1 MRILF
6 TAMPG
11 YGLTLPL
18 VPLAWA
24 ARAAGHEVLF
34 ASAAPMAPV
43 LAEAGLTVADTCPG
57 RDIWAEFT
65 KMVMEPDSSDMSEE
79 LRAAAG
85 SGAPFGFF
93 ALTMTGRT
101 IECGRDFGADLV
113 VYTSDHMAGPYVA
126 AKLGVPALEAGNRVS
141 WSMRD
146 KDFRD
151 RSETLNDTVIN
162 EALREKHGIT
172 GELPEPVARIDL
184 RAPSMGGISAEE
196 PDHRDGRPWWPMRY
210 VPYNGGVV
218 APAWALGEPKR
229 PRVLVTLGTV
239 VPIMAGVSNLS
250 VVLEALA
257 GLDVDVILAAGS
269 ADLAELGELPDN
281 VHSAGFLPLSAILP
295 RCSLIVHHG
304 GSGTTAAPL
313 AYGVPQFVLP
323 SFADNP
329 MSADRVTERGV
340 GLQHDPVTVTVEQAR
355 TAIERLLGEPEF
367 AERAREVATEMAGM
381 PSPAAVI
388 GQLEVLLAG

>member
-11 YGLTLPL
+11 YGLTLPI

-34 ASAAPMAPV
+34 VSAAPMAPV

-65 KMVMEPDSSDMSEE
+65 KMVAEPDSPDMSEE

-85 SGAPFGFF
+85 AGAPFGFF

-101 IECGRDFGADLV
+101 IEFGREFGADLV

-146 KDFRD
+146 KDFRE
-151 RSETLNDTVIN
+151 RSGTLNDTAIN
-162 EALREKHGIT
+162 EVLREKYGIA
-172 GELPEPVARIDL
+172 GGLPEPLARIDL
-184 RAPSMGGISAEE
+184 RAPSMGGISVAE
-196 PDHRDGRPWWPMRY
+196 PDHRDGRPWWPMQY

-218 APAWALGEPKR
+218 APDWALGESKR

-250 VVLEALA
+250 VVLEALG
-257 GLDVDVILAAGS
+257 GLDVEVILAAGS

-340 GLQHDPVTVTVEQAR
+340 GLQHDPATVTVEEAR
-355 TAIERLLGEPEF
+355 AAIGRLLGEPEF

-388 GQLEVLLAG
+388 GQLEALLPG